1 MKTVVIATS
10 GTLVGRAQ
18 PLSADDL
25 ARACGA
31 ELEWVV
37 QLAQVGIVQ
46 AQGPQPADWRFHSG
60 DLQRAL
66 ETRRLERD
74 FGACLDAAALI
85 LDLSQEVRQLRAQ
98 LRALGSFDSEPNEA

>member
-1 MKTVVIATS
+1 VIMKTVIIAAS
-10 GTLVGRAQ
+10 GAVASQAQ
-18 PLSADDL
+18 SLSAEDL

-31 ELEWVV
+31 EVEWVT
-37 QLAQVGIVQ
+37 QLVEVGIVE
-46 AQGPQPADWRFHSG
+46 AAGPSPADWRFHSG

-66 ETRRLERD
+66 ATRRLERD

-98 LRALGSFDSEPNEA
+98 LRALGAH

>member
-1 MKTVVIATS
+1 MKTVVIAAS
-10 GTLVGRAQ
+10 GAVVGRAE

-31 ELEWVV
+31 ELAWVA
-37 QLAQVGIVQ
+37 QLVEVGIVQ
-46 AQGPQPADWRFHSG
+46 ASGRQPADWRFYSG

-66 ETRRLERD
+66 EARRLERD

-98 LRALGSFDSEPNEA
+98 LRALGMPDH

>member
-1 MKTVVIATS
+1 MKTVVIAAS
-10 GTLVGRAQ
+10 GTLVGKAE

-31 ELEWVV
+31 EVEWVT
-37 QLAQVGIVQ
+37 QLVQVGIVQ
-46 AQGPQPADWRFHSG
+46 AQGSRPVDWRFHSG

-98 LRALGSFDSEPNEA
+98 LRALDRSDG